1 MDIDGH
7 IEALAADLATTAGL
21 GDDVTLRVADQLS
34 LALLPAFRLR
44 VQDILAEAALE
55 LNEQLPNGHVEL
67 RLAGGDV
74 GLAYVEDHGAAEPAG
89 DDAQAARIT
98 LRLPEGLKTRAE
110 SAAGAE
116 GVSLNTWLVR
126 ATARALDRG
135 RGGRGRRIT
144 GYATS

>member
-44 VQDILAEAALE
+44 VQDVLAEAALE
-55 LNEQLPNGHVEL
+55 LNDQLPSGHVEL

-74 GLAYVEDHGAAEPAG
+74 GLAYVEDHAAAEPAG

-98 LRLPEGLKTRAE
+98 LRLPEGLKARAE

-126 ATARALDRG
+126 ATTRALDRG

-144 GYATS
+144 GYATG

>member
-55 LNEQLPNGHVEL
+55 LNNQLPNGHVEL

-74 GLAYVEDHGAAEPAG
+74 GLAYVEDHGTAEPAG

-98 LRLPEGLKTRAE
+98 LRLPEALKARAE

>member
-55 LNEQLPNGHVEL
+55 LNDQLPSGHVEL

-74 GLAYVEDHGAAEPAG
+74 GLAYVEDHAAAEPAG

-98 LRLPEGLKTRAE
+98 LRLPEGLKARAE

>member
-1 MDIDGH
+1 MDIDAH

-21 GDDVTLRVADQLS
+21 GDDVTLRVAGQLS

-55 LNEQLPNGHVEL
+55 LNDQLPSGHVEL

-74 GLAYVEDHGAAEPAG
+74 GLTYLEDHAAAEPAG

-98 LRLPEGLKTRAE
+98 LRLPEGLKARAE

-135 RGGRGRRIT
+135 RVGRGRRIT

>member
-55 LNEQLPNGHVEL
+55 LNDQLPSGHVEL

-74 GLAYVEDHGAAEPAG
+74 GLAYVEDHAAAEPAG
-89 DDAQAARIT
+89 NDAQAARIT
-98 LRLPEGLKTRAE
+98 LRLPEGLKARAE

-126 ATARALDRG
+126 VTARALDRG

>member
-55 LNEQLPNGHVEL
+55 LNDQLPSGHVEL

-74 GLAYVEDHGAAEPAG
+74 GLAYVEDHAAAEPAG
-89 DDAQAARIT
+89 DDTQAARIT
-98 LRLPEGLKTRAE
+98 LRLPEGLKARAE

>member
-7 IEALAADLATTAGL
+7 IEALAADLATAAGL

-34 LALLPAFRLR
+34 RALLPAFRLR

-55 LNEQLPNGHVEL
+55 LNDQLPHGHVEL

-74 GLAYVEDHGAAEPAG
+74 GLAYVEDQGAAEPAG
-89 DDAQAARIT
+89 DDEQAARIT

-110 SAAGAE
+110 AAAGAE

>member
-74 GLAYVEDHGAAEPAG
+74 GLAYIEDHGAAEPAG

>member
-55 LNEQLPNGHVEL
+55 LNDQLPSGHVEL

-74 GLAYVEDHGAAEPAG
+74 GLTYVEDHAAAEPAG

-98 LRLPEGLKTRAE
+98 LRLPEGLKARAE

>member
-21 GDDVTLRVADQLS
+21 GDEVTLRVADQLS

-55 LNEQLPNGHVEL
+55 LNDQLPSGHVEL

-74 GLAYVEDHGAAEPAG
+74 GLAYVEDHAAADAAG
-89 DDAQAARIT
+89 DDVQAARIT
-98 LRLPEGLKTRAE
+98 LRLPEGLKARAE

>member
-7 IEALAADLATTAGL
+7 IEALAADLATSAGL

-55 LNEQLPNGHVEL
+55 LNDQLPNGHVEL

-74 GLAYVEDHGAAEPAG
+74 GLAYVEDHATAEPAA

-98 LRLPEGLKTRAE
+98 LRLPEGLKARAE

>member
-34 LALLPAFRLR
+34 LALLPALRLR

-55 LNEQLPNGHVEL
+55 LNDQLPSGHVEL

-74 GLAYVEDHGAAEPAG
+74 GLAYVEDHAAAEPAG

-98 LRLPEGLKTRAE
+98 LRLPEGLKARAE

>member
-55 LNEQLPNGHVEL
+55 LNDQLPSGHVEL

-74 GLAYVEDHGAAEPAG
+74 GLAYVEDDAAAEPAG

-98 LRLPEGLKTRAE
+98 LRLPEGLKARAE

>member
-34 LALLPAFRLR
+34 LALLPAVRQR

-74 GLAYVEDHGAAEPAG
+74 GLAYIEDHGAAEPAG

>member
-21 GDDVTLRVADQLS
+21 GDDVTMRVAHQLS

-44 VQDILAEAALE
+44 VQDMLAEAALE
-55 LNEQLPNGHVEL
+55 LNDQLPNGHVEL

-74 GLAYVEDHGAAEPAG
+74 GLAYVEDHGASEPAG